1 MVNPA
6 AQAPSAE
13 QAPRQ
18 RSSGA
23 LGNTL
28 TLGAVGA
35 VGGATFW
42 APVEYHS
49 GGALLGLEKD
59 KFEKSLSKV
68 KDGSDKEA
76 LAAKKTLVEQKA
88 IRDTNITENS
98 QKINAV
104 FANNA
109 EEVSLEDVLKKHNFS
124 TVQELESASLKEV
137 YARNNFLANLVE
149 NEGQLTQRGPFA
161 KTLETIG
168 YSADEAK
175 VLSEQIITDPKGM
188 NLTKNKVI
196 QAISKNDKITD
207 ETFLALGKSKNPEV
221 QALAELVKNAP
232 EGKVSKDMYA
242 AFITKTN
249 KKIVN
254 EDTVKTAY
262 DSVKKFL
269 PKKRLA
275 GAVRYAGLAMAI
287 SIATGWIFSKFSKK

>member
-13 QAPRQ
+13 QAPQR

-35 VGGATFW
+35 IGGATFW
-42 APVEYHS
+42 APAEHPS

-59 KFEKSLSKV
+59 KFEKSLAKI

-76 LAAKKTLVEQKA
+76 VAAKNTLIEQKA
-88 IRDTNITENS
+88 IRDTNITENAK
-98 QKINAV
+98 KIDAV
-104 FANNA
+104 FANNI
-109 EEVSLEDVLKKHNFS
+109 EEVSIEDVLKKHNFS

-149 NEGQLTQRGPFA
+149 NESQITQRGPFA
-161 KTLETIG
+161 KALESIG

-175 VLSEQIITDPKGM
+175 TLSESLISDPTGVK
-188 NLTKNKVI
+188 LSKDKVI
-196 QAISKNDKITD
+196 QTISKNEKITD
-207 ETFLALGKSKNPEV
+207 EAFLALGKSKNPEIE
-221 QALAELVKNAP
+221 ALADLVKKAP

-242 AFITKTN
+242 AFIAKTN

-254 EDTVKTAY
+254 DDTVKTAY
-262 DSVKKFL
+262 DSVKKLL